1 MPRPPADAT
10 RAMVQIYIETPHSD
24 TNILAQGNAS
34 DIEKRHLAKLSPY
47 LSTRHEENKTAWH
60 PQRSCL
66 HSPKRTPPPNTGSIS
81 QLHRQVPHVQVPM
94 SPSSQTHAIA
104 RFAENYTYPRSPN
117 LYHDVLPNTNID
129 FGRRSAESSY
139 HNFSESR
146 RPDTVI
152 HIYNN
157 LQSPFIADDNI
168 ERKFPQTNHGQT
180 KQGFS
185 RSPQNQQ
192 GHSAFRHRP

>member
-10 RAMVQIYIETPHSD
+10 RAMVKIYIEALHSD
-24 TNILAQGNAS
+24 TNILTQGNAS
-34 DIEKRHLAKLSPY
+34 DTEKRNLAKLSPY
-47 LSTRHEENKTAWH
+47 LSTGHEENKTTWH
-60 PQRSCL
+60 PQRSSL
-66 HSPKRTPPPNTGSIS
+66 HFSKRMPPPNTGSIS
-81 QLHRQVPHVQVPM
+81 QLHHQVHHVQVPM

-157 LQSPFIADDNI
+157 LPSPFIADHNI
-168 ERKFPQTNHGQT
+168 ERKFPQRNHGQT
-180 KQGFS
+180 KHGFS